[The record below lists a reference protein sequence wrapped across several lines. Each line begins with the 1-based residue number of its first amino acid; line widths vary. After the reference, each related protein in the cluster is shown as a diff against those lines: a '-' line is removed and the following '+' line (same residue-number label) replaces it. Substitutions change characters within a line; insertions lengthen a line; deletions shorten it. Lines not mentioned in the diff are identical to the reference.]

1 MFERYIDYR
10 QTVISILQGRQ
21 QAAVELENARADY
34 IACCQTLDAVGAAGS
49 SGNVGG
55 SSEAA
60 FVKRL
65 ERREMLERKIKALEE
80 EEQCIGRALDAL
92 HPDERAVVE
101 TLYSIQHKS
110 QTHAKQ
116 AACEAG
122 CCERSQMY
130 RLRATALRKL
140 ERMIF
145 SE

>member
-10 QTVISILQGRQ
+10 RTVISILQGRQ

-34 IACCQTLDAVGAAGS
+34 AACCQTLDAVGAAGS
-49 SGNVGG
+49 GTGGG
-55 SSEAA
+55 SGEAA
-60 FVKRL
+60 FIKRL
-65 ERREMLERKIKALEE
+65 ERRELLEWKIKLLEE

-101 TLYSIQHKS
+101 TLYAVKHKS

-116 AACEAG
+116 AACEAA

>member
-10 QTVISILQGRQ
+10 QATISILQGRQ
-21 QAAVELENARADY
+21 QAAIELENAHADY
-34 IACCQTLDAVGAAGS
+34 AACCQTLDAVGAARSGTGRGS
-49 SGNVGG
+49 G
-55 SSEAA
+55 EAA
-60 FVKRL
+60 FIKRL
-65 ERREMLERKIKALEE
+65 ERREMLERKIKVMEE
-80 EEQCIGRALDAL
+80 EEQCIRRALDAL
-92 HPDERAVVE
+92 RPDERAVVE

-116 AACEAG
+116 AACEAA

-145 SE
+145 LE